1 MHMSIRH
8 NEDLVSLGLFMLP
21 SPLKITVMK
30 ESPVPIRDQLVEQI
44 GLQVA
49 SGVLKSNEK
58 LPSIRAL
65 AQRLG
70 IHHGMVNA
78 AYNQLAEIGMLEIR
92 QGSGVRVG
100 PKINLGYGNK
110 NLALETMFMQFVAK
124 ASEAGYS
131 AKQINACCQQLGK
144 REPVKRI
151 VFVDRNPDF
160 YPVILTALTPH
171 FALPITTTTSE
182 DLKKNQDLIKDS
194 MIITSLYHFLPL
206 QSLPLDPTR
215 FMICNVAPA
224 QDMADTI
231 KAVPEGSIV
240 LFVSIS
246 PTLLKMGAN
255 IAAGLRGES
264 IAIRTVLA
272 NDAQEIAYMMR
283 YAKIVICDQPSQ
295 AQVIA
300 IAGKVP
306 VKVFDLY
313 PKSTIEAIKNRLA
326 EWG

>member
-1 MHMSIRH
+1 MWIRKSKDAVEFRLH
-8 NEDLVSLGLFMLP
+8 MLP
-21 SPLKITVMK
+21 APLKITVNK

-65 AQRLG
+65 AQKLG

-100 PKINLGYGNK
+100 PKINFGANNK
-110 NLALETMFMQFVAK
+110 QPQLDSLFMQFVAK
-124 ASEAGYS
+124 ASEFGYS
-131 AKQINACCQQLGK
+131 KDEINECCQQLIK
-144 REPVKRI
+144 RSPVKRI
-151 VFVDRNPDF
+151 VFIDRNPDF
-160 YPVILTALTPH
+160 HPVILAALKPH
-171 FALPITTTTSE
+171 FSIPVQAITAE
-182 DLKKNQDLIKDS
+182 ELKKNPAMIKDS
-194 MIITSLYHFLPL
+194 LIITSLYHFLPL
-206 QSLPLDPTR
+206 TGLPLDPTR

-224 QDMADTI
+224 QELADMIRAL
-231 KAVPEGSIV
+231 PETSIV

-255 IAAGLRGES
+255 IAAGLRGET

-272 NDAQEIAYMMR
+272 NDTKEIAYMMR
-283 YAKIVICDQPSQ
+283 YAKMVVCDSPSE
-295 AQVIA
+295 AQVKQV
-300 IAGKVP
+300 AGKLP
-306 VKVFDLY
+306 VNVFELY
-313 PKSTIEAIKNRLA
+313 PKSTIQAINDRLK